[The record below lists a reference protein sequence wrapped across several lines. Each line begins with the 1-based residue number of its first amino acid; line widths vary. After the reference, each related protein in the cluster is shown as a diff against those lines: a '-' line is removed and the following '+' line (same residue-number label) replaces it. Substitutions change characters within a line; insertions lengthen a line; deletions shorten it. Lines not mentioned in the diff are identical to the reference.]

1 MMDTGYWIN
10 KGSIYGPS
18 GYTGYRI
25 DSRRQIIGRQG
36 DTRHWIYRDHIY
48 SSLEGNTGYWIEND
62 RICGP
67 SSVLPWEQTMVWR
80 VKRAR
85 KKRAAQRKEAH
96 GST

>member
-1 MMDTGYWIN
+1 METGYWIEG
-10 KGSIYGPS
+10 GSIYGPF

-25 DSRRQIIGRQG
+25 NRRMHIVGHKG

-48 SSLEGNTGYWIEND
+48 SSFEGNTGYYIEEG

-67 SSVLPWEQTMVWR
+67 SSELPWEQTMVGR

-85 KKRAAQRKEAH
+85 KKWASRRWEAH
-96 GST
+96 GSL